1 MAEQR
6 LGRYEL
12 IAEIGRGASGVV
24 YKARDPIIDRV
35 LAIKMIDFR
44 RLGEAQA
51 RAQGHFFQEAQSAGR
66 LSHPNIVTIFDAG
79 EAEGRAYI
87 AMELLNGISLREM
100 LDAQPLLS
108 HTRALEITAQ
118 IARGLA
124 YAHEHGV
131 VHRDVKPANVIVVGE
146 RRVKITDF
154 GIARIATGETS
165 AQSELAGSPKYM
177 SPEQVRGD
185 ALDGR
190 SDLFAL
196 GATLYEMLTGQAP
209 FNGKNVSAIMDAV
222 LHEEPKAPSALNPLL
237 PVELDDLLRRM
248 LAKQPEERHPSAR
261 ALLRELIVLIR
272 KFGGVTT
279 SSHTSAER
287 SEARARAR
295 ARRAA
300 HKLKSIEGDATVVID
315 LNAQPAKGSRPGAA
329 FYRIGAL
336 GVVAAAAL
344 AFGLYHSGP
353 SQTTSPG
360 HTAIAFAQAEP
371 TQSGLEPGSAGDHS
385 ALGAAVV
392 RPAEQKVGDANASN
406 AMAVQS
412 SMPANV
418 STTNIETHAV
428 ARKKSTAT
436 AHGKQKAPVVGALV
450 AAAAAPSAPAR
461 ETATLSIAVAPWGE
475 VIIDGRSRGTAPP
488 LSSVS
493 VTPGKHRIEIRN
505 ASSPPHIVELSLS
518 AGDSRRIKYKFE

>member
-35 LAIKMIDFR
+35 VAIKMIDFR

-79 EAEGRAYI
+79 EADGSAYI
-87 AMELLNGISLREM
+87 AMELLDGVSLREM

-108 HTRALEITAQ
+108 HTRALEIAAQ

-154 GIARIATGETS
+154 GIARIATGEVS

-190 SDLFAL
+190 SDLFSL
-196 GATLYEMLTGQAP
+196 GATLYEMLTGEAP
-209 FNGKNVSAIMDAV
+209 FTGDSVSAIMNAV
-222 LHEEPKAPSALNPLL
+222 LYEAPMAPSALNRLL
-237 PVELDDLLRRM
+237 PGELDDLLRRM
-248 LAKQPEERHPSAR
+248 LAKMPEERHPSAR
-261 ALLRELIVLIR
+261 ALLRELVVLIKR
-272 KFGGVTT
+272 FGGDTT
-279 SSHTSAER
+279 SARDSADR

-300 HKLKSIEGDATVVID
+300 RKLKGIEGDATVVIS
-315 LNAQPAKGSRPGAA
+315 ASARPSGKKRKPRTVFYRAGAA
-329 FYRIGAL
+329 GAL
-336 GVVAAAAL
+336 VLIAL
-344 AFGLYHSGP
+344 VISVYRSGP
-353 SQTTSPG
+353 PESIPPG
-360 HTAIAFAQAEP
+360 HTAITSAQAEP
-371 TQSGLEPGSAGDHS
+371 TQLNVESARAGDHGATGTAAAASQLETKTSDAPISQSPAPTTLS
-385 ALGAAVV
+385 ATKAESHAA
-392 RPAEQKVGDANASN
+392 
-406 AMAVQS
+406 
-412 SMPANV
+412 
-418 STTNIETHAV
+418 TH
-428 ARKKSTAT
+428 KSAT
-436 AHGKQKAPVVGALV
+436 ARSKKKTPAVETL
-450 AAAAAPSAPAR
+450 AAAAPPSAAAR
-461 ETATLSIAVAPWGE
+461 ETATLNIAVAPWGE
-475 VIIDGRSRGTAPP
+475 VIIDGQSRGTAPP

-505 ASSPPHIVELSLS
+505 ANSPPHIVELSLN